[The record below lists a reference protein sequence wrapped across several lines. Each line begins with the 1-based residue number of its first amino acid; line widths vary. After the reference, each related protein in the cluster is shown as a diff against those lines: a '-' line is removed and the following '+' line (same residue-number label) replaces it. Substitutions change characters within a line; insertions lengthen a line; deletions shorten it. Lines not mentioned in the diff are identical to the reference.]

1 MIDINAPTLCREKDI
16 DEVLQTHTVFSNVSK
31 GSVAKKE
38 DLARAFGTDNE
49 TDVCIQVRH
58 HRTISQLL
66 LYHHH
71 LIRS

>member
-1 MIDINAPTLCREKDI
+1 MEKQNVRDNNKRMLPMLSFFLCRERDI

-49 TDVCIQVRH
+49 TDVCIQVSSV
-58 HRTISQLL
+58 SQA
-66 LYHHH
+66 
-71 LIRS
+71 